1 MDWCKRKP
9 TAPPTCLCVC
19 ARRRARRC
27 GKVGHLLEGGRLRGP
42 SQRRQWSEP
51 GIWPV
56 SPPTLPLF
64 VRRGGAVFARVHLR
78 KAQPCA
84 RGGWQNRPQNSL
96 APSGASWDATR
107 RFLGGRF
114 LGLRVQQLVGSQV
127 ALPGTAP
134 ALEGQAP
141 PQGQQAHC
149 LPNPVRQTP
158 SQCSQGFST
167 AAGPPRAV
175 GSPRG
180 GGSSTLVGPHPR

>member
-1 MDWCKRKP
+1 M
-9 TAPPTCLCVC
+9 C

-84 RGGWQNRPQNSL
+84 RGGRKTGPTIPWL
-96 APSGASWDATR
+96 SGASWDATR

-114 LGLRVQQLVGSQV
+114 LGLSGGQRRGPKSRFSRGDVRAAAQNKGELRQTALSSVELFSGESSVDGGIWRCGVGFVSGNRGLCACLQTK
-127 ALPGTAP
+127 AKSCGHCDHTAP
-134 ALEGQAP
+134 AL
-141 PQGQQAHC
+141 
-149 LPNPVRQTP
+149 
-158 SQCSQGFST
+158 
-167 AAGPPRAV
+167 
-175 GSPRG
+175 
-180 GGSSTLVGPHPR
+180 LVLV

>member
-114 LGLRVQQLVGSQV
+114 LGLR
-127 ALPGTAP
+127 P
-134 ALEGQAP
+134 AHACSWS
-141 PQGQQAHC
+141 A
-149 LPNPVRQTP
+149 P
-158 SQCSQGFST
+158 SQRKKCRTQGSVM
-167 AAGPPRAV
+167 GPLLSRTSGEASASKQRANA
-175 GSPRG
+175 
-180 GGSSTLVGPHPR
+180 LV